1 MILQNKHAQPQS
13 EIASFSSRGNSKDV
27 SFVENPHGYINQA

>member
-1 MILQNKHAQPQS
+1 MILQSKHGQAQS
-13 EIASFSSRGNSKDV
+13 DMASFSSRGNSKDV